1 MRNYFKT
8 LQLHTSAAKEDVQA
22 VLGMGHDAAKGLNP
36 RHRADA
42 FEILLEEERRQ
53 AYASTVKL
61 YETLHSAASCLDEP
75 GAKDTHRWKER
86 LSEFDTI
93 ESENN

>member
-8 LQLHTSAAKEDVQA
+8 LKLDTSASKEDVQA
-22 VLGMGHDAAKGLNP
+22 VLGMGQDAAKDLNP

-53 AYASTVKL
+53 VYASTVEL
-61 YETLHSAASCLDEP
+61 YETLRSAASCLDEP

-86 LSEFDTI
+86 LSEFDSI
-93 ESENN
+93 ESGNN